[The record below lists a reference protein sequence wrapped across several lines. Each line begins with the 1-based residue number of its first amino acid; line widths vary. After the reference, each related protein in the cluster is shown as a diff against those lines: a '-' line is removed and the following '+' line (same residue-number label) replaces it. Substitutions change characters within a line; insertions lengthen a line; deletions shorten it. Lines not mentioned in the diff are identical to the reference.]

1 MIFFRES
8 NSDKI
13 IDAWSRQFHS
23 VGPEIKLLLIYV
35 VNEVIFQTSRKG
47 KLEYVRGFGD
57 QFIDCFKDLMKSTE
71 NLEILYNLIKL
82 CDMWENELIYA
93 NNFME
98 LLRRLIK
105 FRISELQGGHE
116 EALKNDPSA
125 SLLSDFKL
133 INRWEVCNHN
143 FTLDLQEENIK

>member
-8 NSDKI
+8 YSDKI
-13 IDAWSRQFHS
+13 IDAWCRQFHS
-23 VGPEIKLLLIYV
+23 VAPELKLLLIYV
-35 VNEVIFQTSRKG
+35 VNEVIFQTSRKS
-47 KLEYVRGFGD
+47 KLEYVRGFAD
-57 QFIDCFKDLMKSTE
+57 QFIDCFKDLIKSTE
-71 NLEILYNLIKL
+71 NLEILSNMIKL

-105 FRISELQGGHE
+105 FRMNELQGGYE
-116 EALKNDPSA
+116 ELKNDSSA
-125 SLLSDFKL
+125 NLLSDFKL
-133 INRWEVCNHN
+133 INRWEICNHN